1 MSLTAGA
8 GSLVFIPVIVYV
20 LTDKEL
26 FPTRAFLHPMSCP
39 AVTYRS
45 EDKRPS
51 TGGKTHEKTS
61 VIRSSSWC

>member
-26 FPTRAFLHPMSCP
+26 LPLLDVQRT
-39 AVTYRS
+39 
-45 EDKRPS
+45 KI
-51 TGGKTHEKTS
+51 S
-61 VIRSSSWC
+61 VDRI